1 MPSEQRKYHRTAA
14 TPLTSH
20 GGRVAS
26 ERSGRRKTD
35 ADHLR
40 SMPAKRPANA
50 TDIQGFSMS
59 SCCRVVVGPGGGLV
73 VEAAGLQAAVQDAD
87 EPIGELAWCCLVTD
101 LAGSERVVVGACAG
115 RSFQGAEG
123 PLLHGVAQPRVAGV
137 AG

>member
-50 TDIQGFSMS
+50 TDIPGFSMS
-59 SCCRVVVGPGGGLV
+59 SCCRGVVGPGGGLV

-87 EPIGELAWCCLVTD
+87 EPVGELAWCCLVAD
-101 LAGSERVVVGACAG
+101 VAGCEGVVVGAGTASAF
-115 RSFQGAEG
+115 RRAEG
-123 PLLHGVAQPRVAGV
+123 P
-137 AG
+137 

>member
-1 MPSEQRKYHRTAA
+1 MGRTGSAAIAGKSAAGTLRLQQRNRHPR
-14 TPLTSH
+14 
-20 GGRVAS
+20 
-26 ERSGRRKTD
+26 
-35 ADHLR
+35 
-40 SMPAKRPANA
+40 
-50 TDIQGFSMS
+50 FSMS
-59 SCCRVVVGPGGGLV
+59 SSGAEGVGPGGGFV

-87 EPIGELAWCCLVTD
+87 EPIGELAQCGLVTD